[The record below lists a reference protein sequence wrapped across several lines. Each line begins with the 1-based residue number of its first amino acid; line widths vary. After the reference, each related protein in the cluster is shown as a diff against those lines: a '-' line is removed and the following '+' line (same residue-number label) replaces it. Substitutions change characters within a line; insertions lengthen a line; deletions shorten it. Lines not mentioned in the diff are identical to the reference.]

1 MQNLKT
7 YFYNIKI
14 DDVYV
19 SDLTRTKETYQYIF
33 PYDIPTTVTSLL
45 RERSLGL
52 FEGQFK
58 DKLMKNNKY
67 HRYFHDSN
75 YKDFRHSFIQKRLR
89 GKL

>member
-1 MQNLKT
+1 MMC
-7 YFYNIKI
+7 
-14 DDVYV
+14 V

-58 DKLMKNNKY
+58 DKLMKK
-67 HRYFHDSN
+67 
-75 YKDFRHSFIQKRLR
+75 
-89 GKL
+89 

>member
-1 MQNLKT
+1 M
-7 YFYNIKI
+7 
-14 DDVYV
+14 YV

-33 PYDIPTTVTSLL
+33 PYAIPTTVTSLL

-89 GKL
+89 KVIMMFIIE